1 MENENK
7 TINNSFNHSR
17 GEIADKIAL
26 IGELEHARRHAL
38 RSAAMKVD
46 DEDSKSDFL
55 IIAQIAKEL
64 RRELMQKSFP
74 DIDQTYW
81 CLCKSA
87 ACLRQLAYEVCKGDA
102 EFLRR
107 VDDLVDDI
115 WERAL
120 GVDLS
125 DCPACIEDKEDEMG
139 VVQDNN
145 DTFESL

>member
-1 MENENK
+1 MEESNK
-7 TINNSFNHSR
+7 TTNETFNHSR

-26 IGELEHARRHAL
+26 VGELEHARRHAL

-46 DEDSKSDFL
+46 DEDVCNDFL
-55 IIAQIAKEL
+55 IIAEIAKEI

-74 DIDQTYW
+74 NIDQTYW

-87 ACLRQLAYEVCKGDA
+87 ACLRQLAYETCTKDA
-102 EFLRR
+102 EILRR

-120 GVDLS
+120 DVDLS
-125 DCPACIEDKEDEMG
+125 DCPACAEDKGTELG
-139 VVQDNN
+139 SIQDN
-145 DTFESL
+145 TFESL